1 MSAPNI
7 PAGFIGKNMMVLI
20 LTNISNAIEELPIH
34 SNGRIGLTVVR
45 DVLLMESLRPVE
57 VARTE
62 VAV

>member
-1 MSAPNI
+1 MSAPI

-20 LTNISNAIEELPIH
+20 LTNISNAIEELPVQ
-34 SNGRIGLTVVR
+34 SNARIGLTVVR

-57 VARTE
+57 VVRTE